1 MNMYIEKNILLDNI
15 VKLNDFLLTY
25 QTSLNVNQFMEI
37 LDNLRNNYVNQN
49 EESKILYKLVLL
61 INNIYSDTKLIKD
74 MIYNKYD
81 LNLADEILY
90 GLYNSKLLI
99 LNHMKKL
106 NSASS
111 LEELV
116 NELSL

>member
-15 VKLNDFLLTY
+15 IKLNDFLLTY
-25 QTSLNVNQFMEI
+25 QNSLNVNEFVEI
-37 LDNLRNNYVNQN
+37 LDNLRHNFVNQN
-49 EESKILYKLVLL
+49 EESKILYDLVLL
-61 INNIYSDTKLIKD
+61 INNIYSDTQLVKE

-99 LNHMKKL
+99 LKHMKKL
-106 NSASS
+106 ESADS
-111 LEELV
+111 LDELV
-116 NELSL
+116 NELAL